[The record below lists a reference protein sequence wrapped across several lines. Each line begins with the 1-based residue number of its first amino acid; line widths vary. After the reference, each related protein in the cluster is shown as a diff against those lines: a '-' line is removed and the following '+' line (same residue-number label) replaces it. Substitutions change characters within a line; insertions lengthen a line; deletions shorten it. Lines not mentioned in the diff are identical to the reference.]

1 MISAVLCIGSF
12 DLSYAIEERMDA
24 QQSFTTVTDADPQ
37 KVVSNGLA
45 LVCLNK
51 GFGDQITHIC
61 LLKKGQRVATNQ
73 IRLKGTYPVAL
84 PDIDVEEI
92 IALIPKRFKKQAHAV
107 FNSVYTKIS
116 PKFGELMYNALLE
129 LCDEQKQDIIK
140 LKTRLD
146 TNIPVSTKSRITDA
160 AAEKDALSICL
171 DIFGVNR
178 AEIIQ
183 SWNLEDGNFGDS
195 FLSGLSE
202 YVAYEDD
209 VISNDLHQLPGYT
222 LISEAITGVV
232 EFENR
237 EGEKLIVINA
247 KRKPQEKAMGVDLNN
262 FHRNYEAFT
271 FVQYKMMDQKS
282 KVSNEQYYNPKQKSH
297 GEELARMEH
306 LQTLL
311 DEAKQ
316 VNDYKDYRFSL
327 SSIYFKLCKKIEMKK
342 ADSSIVAGAYIP
354 LKQWKMLLSDPST
367 KGDKNG
373 IQMGYHTINNRYLGT
388 ATFVDLIK
396 KGFIGTQKGNLLK
409 IAAFIESAVKEGHSV
424 IYAIDNRKEKH
435 GKKQKKK
442 SLIDV
447 LD

>member
-1 MISAVLCIGSF
+1 M
-12 DLSYAIEERMDA
+12 
-24 QQSFTTVTDADPQ
+24 
-37 KVVSNGLA
+37 
-45 LVCLNK
+45 
-51 GFGDQITHIC
+51 
-61 LLKKGQRVATNQ
+61 
-73 IRLKGTYPVAL
+73 
-84 PDIDVEEI
+84 
-92 IALIPKRFKKQAHAV
+92 
-107 FNSVYTKIS
+107 
-116 PKFGELMYNALLE
+116 
-129 LCDEQKQDIIK
+129 
-140 LKTRLD
+140 
-146 TNIPVSTKSRITDA
+146 
-160 AAEKDALSICL
+160 
-171 DIFGVNR
+171 
-178 AEIIQ
+178 
-183 SWNLEDGNFGDS
+183 
-195 FLSGLSE
+195 SE

-247 KRKPQEKAMGVDLNN
+247 NRKPQEKAMGVDLIY
-262 FHRNYEAFT
+262 FHRKYEAFT

-297 GEELARMEH
+297 AEELARMEH
-306 LQTLL
+306 LQILL

-354 LKQWKMLLSDPST
+354 LQQWKMLLFDPST

-388 ATFVDLIK
+388 VTFVDLIK

-409 IAAFIESAVKEGHSV
+409 IAAFIESAIKEGHSV

-442 SLIDV
+442 TLIDV